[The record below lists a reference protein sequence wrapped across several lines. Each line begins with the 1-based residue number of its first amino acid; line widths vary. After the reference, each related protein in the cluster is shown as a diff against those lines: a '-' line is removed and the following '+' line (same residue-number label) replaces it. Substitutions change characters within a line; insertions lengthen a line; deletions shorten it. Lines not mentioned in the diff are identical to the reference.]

1 MNLSRLLILWLAPVV
16 FLGAGCEATLSS
28 IPDEPSTISS
38 SNKISST
45 NKISEDPKSVKEA
58 VDRIK
63 IAYKQVK
70 KLLGDEDLEGVSREA
85 LRLNRYAL
93 SIVDLMQNA
102 SPKELDRA
110 RLLAQNV
117 SEHALEVAEYAQLGD
132 AKSARLHLGHVLEE
146 AINALRSS
154 VLRQAISDEKA
165 SMKHKHA

>member
-1 MNLSRLLILWLAPVV
+1 MNPSKLLILWLAPVV
-16 FLGAGCEATLSS
+16 FLGVGCEATLSS

-38 SNKISST
+38 TKNSST